1 MLRLAVPLDAP
12 TVAVAGVQVRPAVT
26 DEQVRLTAPVK
37 PFDGVTVMVD
47 VVLEPGP
54 AITAATEL
62 SAKPGAGGAVTVTGI
77 VVEAVILPVAASVP
91 VTNSEYVPGVVVEV
105 EFTVTVAVA
114 AEVPTMF
121 TFAGSACGCRDKAF
135 GSPVITQVRLT
146 APVKPPKG
154 VTTMVAGEEAP
165 GSERT
170 MAVGPL
176 TPNVGVGTPVRSMRT
191 SFEVAGR

>member
-1 MLRLAVPLDAP
+1 LRLAVPLDAP
-12 TVAVAGVQVRPAVT
+12 TVAVVGVQVRPAVG
-26 DEQVRLTAPVK
+26 DEQVKLTAPVK

-77 VVEAVILPVAASVP
+77 VVVAVILPVAASAP

-105 EFTVTVAVA
+105 EFTVMVAVA
-114 AEVPTMF
+114 FEVPTMV
-121 TFAGSACGCRDKAF
+121 TFAGVQVGVETAF
-135 GSPVITQVRLT
+135 GSPVITHVRLT

-154 VTTMVAGEEAP
+154 ATVMVAGEEAP
-165 GSERT
+165 GAERT